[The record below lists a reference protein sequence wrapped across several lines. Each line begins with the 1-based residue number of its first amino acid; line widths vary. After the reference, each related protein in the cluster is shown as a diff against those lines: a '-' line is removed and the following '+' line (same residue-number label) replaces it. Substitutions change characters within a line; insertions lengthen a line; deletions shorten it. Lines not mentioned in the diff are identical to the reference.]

1 MNLVTYLKEVRI
13 ELTKV
18 SWPTREEA
26 TKLTTIIL
34 VSSLLVGL
42 YVGGLDFIFTS
53 LLGVFLK

>member
-1 MNLVTYLKEVRI
+1 MNLLSYLKEVRV

-18 SWPTREEA
+18 TWPTRAEA
-26 TKLTTIIL
+26 GKLTTIIL

-42 YVGGLDFIFTS
+42 YVGGLDLLFTN